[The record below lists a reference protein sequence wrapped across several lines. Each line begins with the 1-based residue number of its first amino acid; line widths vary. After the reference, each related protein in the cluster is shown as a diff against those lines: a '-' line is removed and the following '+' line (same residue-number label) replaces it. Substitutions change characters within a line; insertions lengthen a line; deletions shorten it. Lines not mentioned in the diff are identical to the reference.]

1 MKELGYG
8 NIGFINL
15 AIIYGSF
22 CIFSLSAV
30 VINRKL
36 GHRMTLF
43 LSSSLYA
50 IWAFVF
56 MLPAYKYQ
64 NKANLT
70 KEELE
75 SGWLSDTSIITCSL
89 ISAFLVGLGA
99 GPLWVSQNCFLSEC
113 SSHENKGRFMTLF
126 FGIYQFANIVG
137 NIIAGELIDKIE
149 KTTFYFVMGVIGLV
163 GSLMFLVLRKPI
175 EINSDEPTGNDA
187 IELANTT

>member
-1 MKELGYG
+1 MLTASGKFQNLDRVLLLTFAFFIMFTSFMTCQSITPKIMKELGYG

-22 CIFSLSAV
+22 CLFSLLSV
-30 VINRKL
+30 YINRKL

-70 KEELE
+70 QEQKD
-75 SGWLSDTSIITCSL
+75 SFWLSDDFIIACSL
-89 ISAFLVGLGA
+89 ISAFLLGLGA
-99 GPLWVSQNCFLSEC
+99 GPLWVS
-113 SSHENKGRFMTLF
+113 
-126 FGIYQFANIVG
+126 
-137 NIIAGELIDKIE
+137 
-149 KTTFYFVMGVIGLV
+149 
-163 GSLMFLVLRKPI
+163 
-175 EINSDEPTGNDA
+175 
-187 IELANTT
+187 